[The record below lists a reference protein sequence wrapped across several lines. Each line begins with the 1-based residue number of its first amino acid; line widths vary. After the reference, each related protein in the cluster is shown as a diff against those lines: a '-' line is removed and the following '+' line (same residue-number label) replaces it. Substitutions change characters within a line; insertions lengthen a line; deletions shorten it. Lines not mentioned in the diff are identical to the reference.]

1 VICGRG
7 RRGRLEPDQELAV
20 AERAD
25 QGTALGPRAGGGQRG
40 LTAGSEQPPGRL
52 GQHRIS
58 GSRDVDRDLRA
69 GDPRRANALGEGG
82 RQEARCQQFVPQGG
96 IGQHGAH
103 PQRRA
108 RRLA

>member
-1 VICGRG
+1 MIRGRG
-7 RRGRLEPDQELAV
+7 LRRRLEPDQELVV

-25 QGTALGPRAGGGQRG
+25 QG
-40 LTAGSEQPPGRL
+40 GSEQPPGRL
-52 GQHRIS
+52 GQHRVS
-58 GSRDVDRDLRA
+58 GTRDVDRDLRA

-82 RQEARCQQFVPQGG
+82 RQEARCQQFVPEGG